1 MAEFLV
7 IRLGAD
13 PERSADWI
21 VVDGNGARRSPP
33 VTGPLAAAAKDV
45 GDRSVIVLV
54 PASSVLTTAVDIP
67 IKAGARLRAALPFA
81 LEEQLADDV
90 ENLHFASGQR
100 ADNGLLTA
108 SVVAHSQMREWLSI
122 LEDAG
127 IEAARMIPENHG
139 LAKIPG
145 TLSLL
150 VAEDQIMFND
160 GAESE
165 FVMQGVKPSDAL
177 AVSGAL
183 DQPASESDSDSDA
196 DAAARGHLLVY
207 CEPSE
212 EARFEHDWN
221 ALRSELASVDINLL
235 SDGVLP
241 RLAVTV
247 AAKRGVNLLQGP
259 YAVKVE
265 YGLMIRPWR
274 YAAGLLV
281 AFFVVGFMAKGVD
294 YYRLAAEQEALREQ
308 FTQEYR
314 QMRPADNSEII
325 DPARYVDSIRRSV
338 GTPVSTG
345 VFLPTLHQLSVALQ
359 QNESAEIEAI
369 SYRAGVVDVRLTAP
383 DVATLDNI
391 QRIVSSSGRF
401 SASIQSTDQV
411 GDKVSSRI
419 QIRESGV

>member
-7 IRLGAD
+7 IRLGANA
-13 PERSADWI
+13 EQSADWI

-33 VTGPLAAAAKDV
+33 VTGPLAEAAKDV
-45 GDRSVIVLV
+45 GDRTVIVLV

-67 IKAGARLRAALPFA
+67 IKGGARLRAALPFA

-100 ADNGLLTA
+100 TDNGLLTA
-108 SVVAHSQMREWLSI
+108 SVVAHSQMQEWVSV

-127 IEAARMIPENHG
+127 IAATRMIPENHG

-145 TLSLL
+145 TMSLL
-150 VAEDQIMFND
+150 VAADQIMFND

-177 AVSGAL
+177 AVAGAL
-183 DQPASESDSDSDA
+183 DESEAGSDADSDSQ
-196 DAAARGHLLVY
+196 ARGHLLVY
-207 CEPSE
+207 CEPGE
-212 EARFEHDWN
+212 EIRFEHDWN
-221 ALRSELASVDINLL
+221 ALRHELASVDINLL
-235 SDGVLP
+235 PDGVLP

-265 YGLMIRPWR
+265 YGLMVRPWR
-274 YAAGLLV
+274 YAAALLV
-281 AFFVVGFMAKGVD
+281 AFFIVGFVAKGVD
-294 YYRLAAEQEALREQ
+294 YIRLSAEQEALREQ

-314 QMRPADNSEII
+314 QMRPGDNSEIT
-325 DPARYVDSIRRSV
+325 DPARYVDAIRRSS
-338 GTPVSTG
+338 GATVSTD
-345 VFLPTLHQLSVALQ
+345 VFLPTLHQLSIALQ

-391 QRIVSSSGRF
+391 QRIVSTSGRF

>member
-7 IRLGAD
+7 IRLGANA
-13 PERSADWI
+13 EQSADWI

-33 VTGPLAAAAKDV
+33 VTGPLAEAAKDV
-45 GDRSVIVLV
+45 GDRTVIVLV

-108 SVVAHSQMREWLSI
+108 SVVAHSQMQEWVSV

-127 IEAARMIPENHG
+127 IAAARMIPENHG

-145 TLSLL
+145 TMSLL
-150 VAEDQIMFND
+150 VAADQIMFND

-177 AVSGAL
+177 AVAGAL
-183 DQPASESDSDSDA
+183 DESEAGSDADSDSQ
-196 DAAARGHLLVY
+196 ARGHLLVY
-207 CEPSE
+207 CEPDE
-212 EARFEHDWN
+212 EIRFEHDWN
-221 ALRSELASVDINLL
+221 ALRHELASVDINLL
-235 SDGVLP
+235 PDGVLP

-265 YGLMIRPWR
+265 YGLMVRPWR
-274 YAAGLLV
+274 YAAALLV
-281 AFFVVGFMAKGVD
+281 AFFIVGFVAKGVD
-294 YYRLAAEQEALREQ
+294 YIRLSAEQEALREQ

-314 QMRPADNSEII
+314 QMRPGDNSEIT
-325 DPARYVDSIRRSV
+325 DPARYVDAIRRSS
-338 GTPVSTG
+338 GATVSTD
-345 VFLPTLHQLSVALQ
+345 VFLPTLHQLSLALQ

-369 SYRAGVVDVRLTAP
+369 SYRAGIVDVRLTAP

-391 QRIVSSSGRF
+391 QRIVSTSGRF

>member
-1 MAEFLV
+1 MADFLV
-7 IRLGAD
+7 IRLGAN
-13 PERSADWI
+13 PQQSADWI
-21 VVDGNGARRSPP
+21 VVDGSGARRSPP
-33 VTGPLAAAAKDV
+33 VTGPIAEAAKEV

-54 PASSVLTTAVDIP
+54 PASSVLTTAVNIP

-90 ENLHFASGQR
+90 ENLHFAAGQR
-100 ADNGLLTA
+100 GENGLLTA
-108 SVVAHSQMREWLSI
+108 SVVAHSQMQEWVSI

-127 IEAARMIPENHG
+127 IAATQIIPENHG

-145 TLSLL
+145 TMSLL

-177 AVSGAL
+177 AVAGAL
-183 DQPASESDSDSDA
+183 DDAESDSDSQG
-196 DAAARGHLLVY
+196 RGHLLVY
-207 CEPSE
+207 CEPAE

-221 ALRSELASVDINLL
+221 VLRHELASVDINLL
-235 SDGVLP
+235 PDGVLP

-265 YGLMIRPWR
+265 YGSMIRPWR
-274 YAAGLLV
+274 YAAALLV
-281 AFFVVGFMAKGVD
+281 GFFVIGFMAKGFD
-294 YYRLAAEQEALREQ
+294 YYRLSAEQEALREQ

-314 QMRPADNSEII
+314 LMRPGDTSEIT
-325 DPARYVDSIRRSV
+325 DPVRYVDAIKRSS
-338 GTPVSTG
+338 GAIVSTD
-345 VFLPTLHQLSVALQ
+345 VFLPTMHQLSVALQ
-359 QNESAEIEAI
+359 QNQSAEIEAI
-369 SYRAGVVDVRLTAP
+369 SYRAGVIDVRLLAP

-391 QRIVSSSGRF
+391 QKIVSTSGRF
-401 SASIQSTDQV
+401 NASIQSTDQV

-419 QIRESGV
+419 QIRESGI

>member
-7 IRLGAD
+7 IRLGAN

-33 VTGPLAAAAKDV
+33 LTGPLAEAAKDV
-45 GDRSVIVLV
+45 GDRTVIALV

-67 IKAGARLRAALPFA
+67 IKAGARLRTALPFA

-90 ENLHFASGQR
+90 ENLHFAAGR
-100 ADNGLLTA
+100 RTDNGLLTA
-108 SVVAHSQMREWLSI
+108 SVVAHSQMQEWVSVLK
-122 LEDAG
+122 DAG
-127 IEAARMIPENHG
+127 IAATQMIPENHG

-145 TLSLL
+145 TMSLL

-160 GAESE
+160 GADSE

-177 AVSGAL
+177 AVTGAL
-183 DQPASESDSDSDA
+183 DESESDSEADTDSKTG
-196 DAAARGHLLVY
+196 GHLLVY
-207 CEPSE
+207 CEASE
-212 EARFEHDWN
+212 EVRFEHDWN
-221 ALRSELASVDINLL
+221 SLRSELASVDINLL
-235 SDGVLP
+235 PDGVLP

-247 AAKRGVNLLQGP
+247 AAKRGVNLLQGA

-265 YGLMIRPWR
+265 YGSMIRPWR
-274 YAAGLLV
+274 YAAALLV
-281 AFFVVGFMAKGVD
+281 AFFVFGFIAKGVD
-294 YYRLAAEQEALREQ
+294 YYRLSVEQEALREQ

-314 QMRPADNSEII
+314 QMRPADSSEIT
-325 DPARYVDSIRRSV
+325 DPSRYVDAIRSSSGAV
-338 GTPVSTG
+338 VSTDI
-345 VFLPTLHQLSVALQ
+345 FLPTLHQLSVALQ

-369 SYRAGVVDVRLTAP
+369 SYRAGIVDVRLTAP

-391 QRIVSSSGRF
+391 QKIVSTSGRF

-411 GDKVSSRI
+411 GEKVSSRI
-419 QIRESGV
+419 QIRETGV

>member
-7 IRLGAD
+7 IRLGAN

-33 VTGPLAAAAKDV
+33 VTGPLAEAAKDV
-45 GDRSVIVLV
+45 GDRTVIALV

-67 IKAGARLRAALPFA
+67 IKAGARLRTALPFA

-90 ENLHFASGQR
+90 ENLHFAAGR
-100 ADNGLLTA
+100 RTDNGLLTA
-108 SVVAHSQMREWLSI
+108 SVVAHSQMQEWVSV
-122 LEDAG
+122 LENAG
-127 IEAARMIPENHG
+127 IAATQMIPENHG

-145 TLSLL
+145 TMSLL

-160 GAESE
+160 GADSE
-165 FVMQGVKPSDAL
+165 FVMQGVNPSDAL

-183 DQPASESDSDSDA
+183 DASESDSETDSKA
-196 DAAARGHLLVY
+196 GGHLLVY

-212 EARFEHDWN
+212 EVRFEHDWN

-235 SDGVLP
+235 PDGVLP

-247 AAKRGVNLLQGP
+247 AAKRGVNLLQGA

-265 YGLMIRPWR
+265 YGSMIRPWR
-274 YAAGLLV
+274 YAAALLG
-281 AFFVVGFMAKGVD
+281 AFFVFGFIAKGVD
-294 YYRLAAEQEALREQ
+294 YYRLSAEQEALREQ

-314 QMRPADNSEII
+314 QMRPGDNSEIT
-325 DPARYVDSIRRSV
+325 DPSRYVDAIRSSSGAV
-338 GTPVSTG
+338 VSTNI
-345 VFLPTLHQLSVALQ
+345 FLPTLHQLSVALQ

-369 SYRAGVVDVRLTAP
+369 SYRAGIVDVRLTAP

-391 QRIVSSSGRF
+391 QKIVGTSGRF

-411 GDKVSSRI
+411 GEKVSSRI
-419 QIRESGV
+419 QIRETGV